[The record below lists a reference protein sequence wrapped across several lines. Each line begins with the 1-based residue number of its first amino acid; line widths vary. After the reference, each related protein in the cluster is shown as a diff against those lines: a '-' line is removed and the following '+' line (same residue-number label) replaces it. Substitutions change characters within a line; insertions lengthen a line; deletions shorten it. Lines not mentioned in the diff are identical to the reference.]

1 MARVSTAPA
10 RWTRYVAVGDSFTE
24 GLDDTEPVDHP
35 AVATPDRFSGW
46 ADRLAALLA
55 GDTEAAGER
64 FAYANLAVRG
74 RLLADIAGPQ
84 VDAALALGPD
94 LVSVVGGGNDI
105 LRPRADVDALS
116 AQLEDA
122 VVRIRACEAD
132 VLLCTPVDP
141 RDAPVIRRTRGRAA
155 VYTANLATIARTH
168 GAFLV
173 DQWGMRVLRD
183 GRLWS
188 GDRIHLTSQ
197 GHARVAAEAYAT
209 LTGATGLADAPWRAP
224 VGDDLPPFELGLR
237 ANAAWAREHAGPWM
251 RRRVRGR
258 SSGDAVQPKR
268 PRFDGS
274 SDAP

>member
-1 MARVSTAPA
+1 MSAA
-10 RWTRYVAVGDSFTE
+10 RWSRYVALGDSFTE
-24 GLDDTEPVDHP
+24 GLNDTEPVDHP
-35 AVATPDRFSGW
+35 AIATPDRYAGW

-55 GDTEAAGER
+55 TDAEAAGAS

-105 LRPRADVDALS
+105 LRPRADVDAL
-116 AQLEDA
+116 AALLEDA
-122 VVRIRACEAD
+122 VVRLRASGAD
-132 VLLCTPVDP
+132 VLLFTPVDP

-155 VYTANLATIARTH
+155 VFAADLGTIARTH

-188 GDRIHLTSQ
+188 ADRIHLTTQ

-209 LTGATGLADAPWRAP
+209 LTGASDLADAPWRAP
-224 VGDDLPPFELGLR
+224 LGDDLPPFELGLR
-237 ANAAWAREHAGPWM
+237 ANAAWAREHAAPWV

-258 SSGDAVQPKR
+258 SSGDTVQPKR
-268 PRFDGS
+268 PRFDART
-274 SDAP
+274 DRP